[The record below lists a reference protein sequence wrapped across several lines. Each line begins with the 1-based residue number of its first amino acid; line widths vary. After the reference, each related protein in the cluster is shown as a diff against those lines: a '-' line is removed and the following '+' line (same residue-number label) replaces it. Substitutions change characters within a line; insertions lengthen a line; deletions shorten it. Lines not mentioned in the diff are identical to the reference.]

1 MSLYADDL
9 IMLYHPV
16 YSATDYYSLQ
26 MDIDNLCVWSDDN
39 LLKFNG
45 RKCKYMIISRR
56 IQPSL
61 LVTPLKIK
69 QTCMERVHS
78 YKYLGVWLTSTLNW
92 SMQVSEVCKKARQQV
107 GILYRK
113 FYSSTNTSTLLQ
125 LYLAYIRP
133 HLEYAAPVWDP
144 HQQGLINSLE
154 RVQKFALKVCTRNW
168 SSDYESL
175 LQLCNLPTL
184 ASRRHYLKL
193 CLLHQVVNTLLC
205 TQLTNT

>member
-1 MSLYADDL
+1 
-9 IMLYHPV
+9 
-16 YSATDYYSLQ
+16 
-26 MDIDNLCVWSDDN
+26 
-39 LLKFNG
+39 
-45 RKCKYMIISRR
+45 
-56 IQPSL
+56 
-61 LVTPLKIK
+61 
-69 QTCMERVHS
+69 
-78 YKYLGVWLTSTLNW
+78 
-92 SMQVSEVCKKARQQV
+92 MQKKARQQV

-113 FYSSTNTSTLLQ
+113 FYSSANASIHLQ

-175 LQLCNLPTL
+175 LQSCNLPTL

-193 CLLHQVVNTLLC
+193 CLLNQVVNGHIHFPMAPVAPQNLSRPLRNTRTLALERPVTRTNAHQSSFFPHTITLWNSLPPSAC
-205 TQLTNT
+205 TELPDIAFI

>member
-1 MSLYADDL
+1 M
-9 IMLYHPV
+9 
-16 YSATDYYSLQ
+16 
-26 MDIDNLCVWSDDN
+26 
-39 LLKFNG
+39 F
-45 RKCKYMIISRR
+45 
-56 IQPSL
+56 
-61 LVTPLKIK
+61 IK
-69 QTCMERVHS
+69 TH
-78 YKYLGVWLTSTLNW
+78 
-92 SMQVSEVCKKARQQV
+92 A
-107 GILYRK
+107 
-113 FYSSTNTSTLLQ
+113 LLQ

-193 CLLHQVVNTLLC
+193 CLLYQVVNGHIHFPKAPVAPRNLSRSLRNTTTLALERPV
-205 TQLTNT
+205 T